1 MNIKISLLLLFI
13 VIIKYV
19 QNNEN
24 IDTFLNWGLKN
35 NLTISSYIEVSLID
49 KNKLKFIAKENIPKK
64 AELLIIPNNIMF
76 NITKALKLIDSK
88 SLNKQYKQFQ
98 KLNLTYDPNP
108 YDFRKEESFLAYI
121 FYLIQYKPKKYKKTK
136 FSQLFESF
144 LKSLNNYMIK
154 SPLYYEQKQIDF
166 LSGSLLSRSIEV
178 MKKVYEKEINILS
191 NDSYYKKDI
200 DFDDYIHYRFSIH
213 NKGLN
218 ISNHWTLVPFLN
230 IINEDYTLYNANYTI
245 EENGY
250 VKILSKRKI
259 KKGDEIILKADK
271 KTNIRRLLCEGKTY
285 KELNDY
291 FDNYIISVFSPSILY
306 YYKLKDNDYFNK
318 FYINLLD
325 KDFDS
330 KATRIYIDHSTELNG
345 DGSYRWAYDV
355 LDKNLQYYKEYF
367 EGASLSKIYE
377 YFFDKDDRINIERI
391 LNGEKKKI
399 ENALK
404 QVSKTINQFMEIK
417 TDYING
423 GNNQEENSS
432 DL

>member
-136 FSQLFESF
+136 FYQLFESF

-166 LSGSLLSRSIEV
+166 FTGSLLSWTIEV
-178 MKKVYEKEINILS
+178 IKKVYEEEINILS
-191 NDSYYKKDI
+191 NNSYYKKYI
-200 DFDDYIHYRFSIH
+200 DFDDYIHYRFSMH

-218 ISNHWTLVPFLN
+218 IYLIIGHLFL
-230 IINEDYTLYNANYTI
+230 
-245 EENGY
+245 
-250 VKILSKRKI
+250 
-259 KKGDEIILKADK
+259 
-271 KTNIRRLLCEGKTY
+271 
-285 KELNDY
+285 
-291 FDNYIISVFSPSILY
+291 F
-306 YYKLKDNDYFNK
+306 
-318 FYINLLD
+318 
-325 KDFDS
+325 
-330 KATRIYIDHSTELNG
+330 
-345 DGSYRWAYDV
+345 
-355 LDKNLQYYKEYF
+355 
-367 EGASLSKIYE
+367 
-377 YFFDKDDRINIERI
+377 
-391 LNGEKKKI
+391 
-399 ENALK
+399 
-404 QVSKTINQFMEIK
+404 
-417 TDYING
+417 
-423 GNNQEENSS
+423 
-432 DL
+432 

>member
-1 MNIKISLLLLFI
+1 MSMPM
-13 VIIKYV
+13 
-19 QNNEN
+19 
-24 IDTFLNWGLKN
+24 
-35 NLTISSYIEVSLID
+35 
-49 KNKLKFIAKENIPKK
+49 A
-64 AELLIIPNNIMF
+64 
-76 NITKALKLIDSK
+76 SK

-136 FSQLFESF
+136 FYQLFESF

-250 VKILSKRKI
+250 VKILSKRNI
-259 KKGDEIILKADK
+259 KKEM
-271 KTNIRRLLCEGKTY
+271 
-285 KELNDY
+285 
-291 FDNYIISVFSPSILY
+291 
-306 YYKLKDNDYFNK
+306 KLF
-318 FYINLLD
+318 
-325 KDFDS
+325 
-330 KATRIYIDHSTELNG
+330 
-345 DGSYRWAYDV
+345 
-355 LDKNLQYYKEYF
+355 
-367 EGASLSKIYE
+367 
-377 YFFDKDDRINIERI
+377 
-391 LNGEKKKI
+391 
-399 ENALK
+399 
-404 QVSKTINQFMEIK
+404 
-417 TDYING
+417 
-423 GNNQEENSS
+423 
-432 DL
+432 